1 MRKKSKSAAILAVIM
16 AMTLAG
22 SSAVYAEENPSAKT
36 TETDDNEKEDTRA
49 AENEPAPCN
58 EGEHELIES
67 KVVLPTCTERGYTI
81 YKCKA
86 DGCTYEEKRD
96 ETAALGHE
104 LKEVSMQ
111 EATADK
117 PGVITYKCQRQGCDY
132 TELAEIPVKNTNTVD
147 GKTDD
152 ADTKT
157 DETPGTDADSKSE
170 DGKTDA
176 SEEDK
181 NSNTENAS
189 VDKDSTSGKTEPTD
203 SDTSA
208 DSKNEGAE
216 KDLPEE
222 DLPEEDLPEED
233 LSEED
238 IDEEYASFASSTS
251 TDIVTE
257 YDPET
262 AVGTIRVAKKDSDD
276 PTETEE
282 VTGMTVPAGT
292 TEIKKDADGNI
303 TDLAVS
309 TAIDEVKNGFSLT
322 SENKKLHSISISDK
336 KNPKD
341 HWITL
346 SAKESA
352 TELGIRLRNGN
363 NKIIITLTENEKP
376 LNIIKVSDTEK
387 DVILTTS
394 TAGTCVINKAVQNIS
409 VDKDGKYSDKKTL
422 GRKNQIILKDVN
434 GSAPYLELEYV
445 KDETVTTS
453 VSAKDENAAG
463 VLENGNTKVGNSES
477 KGSAAEKQKD
487 PDEEL
492 YWIQPYGEENQEP
505 IVITVYK
512 K

>member
-1 MRKKSKSAAILAVIM
+1 MRKKSKSAAILAVVM

-22 SSAVYAEENPSAKT
+22 SSAVYAEENSSAKT
-36 TETDDNEKEDTRA
+36 AETDDNEKEDTRA

-81 YKCKA
+81 YKCKV

-104 LKEVSMQ
+104 LKEVSIQ

-132 TELAEIPVKNTNTVD
+132 TELAEIPVKNTNAVD

-157 DETPGTDADSKSE
+157 DEKPGTDADGKSE

-176 SEEDK
+176 SEENK

-222 DLPEEDLPEED
+222 DL
-233 LSEED
+233 SEED
-238 IDEEYASFASSTS
+238 IDEEYASYASSTS

-282 VTGMTVPAGT
+282 VTGMTVPTET
-292 TEIKKDADGNI
+292 TEIKKDSEGNI
-303 TDLAVS
+303 TDLAIS
-309 TAIDEVKNGFSLT
+309 TSIDEIKNGFSLT
-322 SENKKLHSISISDK
+322 SEKKKLHSIAIINK
-336 KNPKD
+336 EAPKN

-346 SAKESA
+346 SAKETAS
-352 TELGIRLRNGN
+352 ELGIHLHNEN

-387 DVILTTS
+387 ELLLTTS

-422 GRKNQIILKDVN
+422 GRKNQIILNDVN

-445 KDETVTTS
+445 KDEVATTS
-453 VSAKDENAAG
+453 ASEKDEDAARN
-463 VLENGNTKVGNSES
+463 LETKNTKAGDSES
-477 KGSAAEKQKD
+477 KGAEAEKQKD

>member
-222 DLPEEDLPEED
+222 DLPEEDL
-233 LSEED
+233 SEED

-262 AVGTIRVAKKDSDD
+262 AVGTICVAKKDSDD

-292 TEIKKDADGNI
+292 TENKKDADGNI

-422 GRKNQIILKDVN
+422 GRKNQIILNDVN

>member
-1 MRKKSKSAAILAVIM
+1 MRKKSKSAAILAVVM

-22 SSAVYAEENPSAKT
+22 SSAVYAEENSSAKT
-36 TETDDNEKEDTRA
+36 AETDDNEKEDTRA

-81 YKCKA
+81 YKCKV

-104 LKEVSMQ
+104 LKEVSIQ

-132 TELAEIPVKNTNTVD
+132 TELAEIPVKNTNAVD

-157 DETPGTDADSKSE
+157 DEKPGTDADGKSE

-176 SEEDK
+176 SEENK

-216 KDLPEE
+216 E

-233 LSEED
+233 
-238 IDEEYASFASSTS
+238 IDEEYASYASSTS

-276 PTETEE
+276 PTEK

-346 SAKESA
+346 SAK
-352 TELGIRLRNGN
+352 
-363 NKIIITLTENEKP
+363 
-376 LNIIKVSDTEK
+376 
-387 DVILTTS
+387 
-394 TAGTCVINKAVQNIS
+394 
-409 VDKDGKYSDKKTL
+409 
-422 GRKNQIILKDVN
+422 
-434 GSAPYLELEYV
+434 
-445 KDETVTTS
+445 
-453 VSAKDENAAG
+453 
-463 VLENGNTKVGNSES
+463 
-477 KGSAAEKQKD
+477 
-487 PDEEL
+487 
-492 YWIQPYGEENQEP
+492 
-505 IVITVYK
+505 
-512 K
+512 

>member
-1 MRKKSKSAAILAVIM
+1 MRKKSKSAAILAVVM

-22 SSAVYAEENPSAKT
+22 SSAVYAEENSSAKT
-36 TETDDNEKEDTRA
+36 AETDDDEKEDPRA

-147 GKTDD
+147 GKTD
-152 ADTKT
+152 
-157 DETPGTDADSKSE
+157 
-170 DGKTDA
+170 A

-189 VDKDSTSGKTEPTD
+189 VDKDSTSGKIDPAD

-208 DSKNEGAE
+208 DSKNEDA
-216 KDLPEE
+216 EE
-222 DLPEEDLPEED
+222 DLPD
-233 LSEED
+233 ED
-238 IDEEYASFASSTS
+238 IDEEYASYASSTS

-262 AVGTIRVAKKDSDD
+262 AVGTICVAKKDSDD

-309 TAIDEVKNGFSLT
+309 TAIDEVINGFSLT

-341 HWITL
+341 HWLTL

-394 TAGTCVINKAVQNIS
+394 TDGTCVINKAVQNIS

-422 GRKNQIILKDVN
+422 GRKNQIILNDVN

-445 KDETVTTS
+445 KDEVATTS
-453 VSAKDENAAG
+453 ASEKDEDAARN
-463 VLENGNTKVGNSES
+463 LETKNTKAGDSES
-477 KGSAAEKQKD
+477 KAAEAEKQKD

>member
-1 MRKKSKSAAILAVIM
+1 MRKKSKSAAILAVVM

-22 SSAVYAEENPSAKT
+22 SSAVYAEENSSAKT
-36 TETDDNEKEDTRA
+36 AETDDNEKEDTRA

-96 ETAALGHE
+96 DTAALGHE

-147 GKTDD
+147 GKTD
-152 ADTKT
+152 
-157 DETPGTDADSKSE
+157 
-170 DGKTDA
+170 A

-189 VDKDSTSGKTEPTD
+189 VDKDNTSGKTDPAD

-208 DSKNEGAE
+208 DSKNEDA
-216 KDLPEE
+216 EE
-222 DLPEEDLPEED
+222 DLP
-233 LSEED
+233 EED
-238 IDEEYASFASSTS
+238 IDEEYASYASSTS

-394 TAGTCVINKAVQNIS
+394 TDGTCVINKAVQNIS

-422 GRKNQIILKDVN
+422 GRKNQIILNNIK

-445 KDETVTTS
+445 KDEVATTS
-453 VSAKDENAAG
+453 ASEKDEDAARN
-463 VLENGNTKVGNSES
+463 LETKNTKAGDSES
-477 KGSAAEKQKD
+477 KGAEAEKQKD

-492 YWIQPYGEENQEP
+492 YWIQPYGEENQEA

>member
-1 MRKKSKSAAILAVIM
+1 MRKKSKSAAILAVVM

-22 SSAVYAEENPSAKT
+22 SSAVYAEENSSAKT
-36 TETDDNEKEDTRA
+36 AETDDDEKEDPRA

-147 GKTDD
+147 GKTD
-152 ADTKT
+152 
-157 DETPGTDADSKSE
+157 
-170 DGKTDA
+170 A

-189 VDKDSTSGKTEPTD
+189 VDKDSTSGKIDPAD

-208 DSKNEGAE
+208 DSKNEDA
-216 KDLPEE
+216 
-222 DLPEEDLPEED
+222 EED

-238 IDEEYASFASSTS
+238 IDEEYASYASSTS

-309 TAIDEVKNGFSLT
+309 TAIDEVKNGFFLT

-394 TAGTCVINKAVQNIS
+394 TDGTCVINKAVQNIS

-422 GRKNQIILKDVN
+422 GRKNQIILNDVN

-445 KDETVTTS
+445 KDEVATTS
-453 VSAKDENAAG
+453 ASEKDEDAARN
-463 VLENGNTKVGNSES
+463 LETKNTKAGDSES
-477 KGSAAEKQKD
+477 KGAEAEKQKD

>member
-1 MRKKSKSAAILAVIM
+1 MRKKSKSAAILAVVM

-22 SSAVYAEENPSAKT
+22 SSAVYAEENSSAKT
-36 TETDDNEKEDTRA
+36 AETDDDEKEDPRA

-104 LKEVSMQ
+104 LKEVSIQ

-147 GKTDD
+147 GKTD
-152 ADTKT
+152 
-157 DETPGTDADSKSE
+157 
-170 DGKTDA
+170 A

-189 VDKDSTSGKTEPTD
+189 VDKDSTSGKIDPAD

-208 DSKNEGAE
+208 DSKNEDA
-216 KDLPEE
+216 EE
-222 DLPEEDLPEED
+222 DLPD
-233 LSEED
+233 ED
-238 IDEEYASFASSTS
+238 IDEEYASYASSTS

-341 HWITL
+341 HWLTL

-394 TAGTCVINKAVQNIS
+394 TDGTCVINKAVQNIS

-422 GRKNQIILKDVN
+422 GRKNQIILNDVN

-453 VSAKDENAAG
+453 ASEKDEDAARN
-463 VLENGNTKVGNSES
+463 LETKNTKAGDSES
-477 KGSAAEKQKD
+477 KAAEAEKQKD

>member
-49 AENEPAPCN
+49 AENESAPCN

-104 LKEVSMQ
+104 LKEVSIQ

-147 GKTDD
+147 GKTD
-152 ADTKT
+152 
-157 DETPGTDADSKSE
+157 
-170 DGKTDA
+170 A

-189 VDKDSTSGKTEPTD
+189 VDKDSTSGKIDPAD

-208 DSKNEGAE
+208 DSKNEDA
-216 KDLPEE
+216 EE
-222 DLPEEDLPEED
+222 DLPD
-233 LSEED
+233 ED
-238 IDEEYASFASSTS
+238 IDEEYASYASSTS

-394 TAGTCVINKAVQNIS
+394 TDGTCVINKAVQNIS

-422 GRKNQIILKDVN
+422 GRKNQIILNDVN

-453 VSAKDENAAG
+453 ASEKDEDAARN
-463 VLENGNTKVGNSES
+463 LETKNTKAGDSES
-477 KGSAAEKQKD
+477 KGAEAEKQKD

>member
-1 MRKKSKSAAILAVIM
+1 MRKKSKSAAILAVVM

-22 SSAVYAEENPSAKT
+22 SSAVYAEENSSAKT
-36 TETDDNEKEDTRA
+36 AETDDNEKEDTGA

-81 YKCKA
+81 YKCKV

-104 LKEVSMQ
+104 LKEVSIQ

-132 TELAEIPVKNTNTVD
+132 TELAEIPVKNTNAVD

-157 DETPGTDADSKSE
+157 DEKPGTDADGKSE

-176 SEEDK
+176 SEENK

-189 VDKDSTSGKTEPTD
+189 VDKDSTSGKTEPAD

-216 KDLPEE
+216 E
-222 DLPEEDLPEED
+222 DLPEEDLPEE
-233 LSEED
+233 
-238 IDEEYASFASSTS
+238 
-251 TDIVTE
+251 
-257 YDPET
+257 
-262 AVGTIRVAKKDSDD
+262 DSDD

-422 GRKNQIILKDVN
+422 GRKNQIILNDVN

-445 KDETVTTS
+445 KDEVATTS
-453 VSAKDENAAG
+453 ASEKDEDAARN
-463 VLENGNTKVGNSES
+463 LETKNTKAGDSES
-477 KGSAAEKQKD
+477 KGAEAEKQKD

>member
-1 MRKKSKSAAILAVIM
+1 MRKKSKSAAILAVVM

-36 TETDDNEKEDTRA
+36 AETDDDEKEDTRA
-49 AENEPAPCN
+49 AENEPALCN

-157 DETPGTDADSKSE
+157 DETPGTDADSKTEDGKTE

-189 VDKDSTSGKTEPTD
+189 VDKDSTSGKTDPAD

-208 DSKNEGAE
+208 DSKNEDA
-216 KDLPEE
+216 EE
-222 DLPEEDLPEED
+222 DLPD
-233 LSEED
+233 ED

-262 AVGTIRVAKKDSDD
+262 AVGTICVAKKDSDD
-276 PTETEE
+276 PMETEE
-282 VTGMTVPAGT
+282 VTGMTVPTGT
-292 TEIKKDADGNI
+292 TEIRKDSEGNI
-303 TDLAVS
+303 TDLAIS
-309 TAIDEVKNGFSLT
+309 TSINEIKNGFSLT
-322 SENKKLHSISISDK
+322 SENKKLHSIAIIDE
-336 KNPKD
+336 KD
-341 HWITL
+341 PVNHWITL
-346 SAKESA
+346 SAKETAS
-352 TELGIRLRNGN
+352 ELGIRLRRDG
-363 NKIIITLTENEKP
+363 NKIIITLTESEKP
-376 LNIIKVSDTEK
+376 LNIIKVSDSEK
-387 DVILTTS
+387 EVILTTS
-394 TAGTCVINKAVQNIS
+394 TDGTCVINKAVQNIS

-422 GRKNQIILKDVN
+422 GRKNQIILNDVN
-434 GSAPYLELEYV
+434 GNKSYLELEYA
-445 KDETVTTS
+445 KDETATTS
-453 VSAKDENAAG
+453 VSAKDEDAAG
-463 VLENGNTKVGNSES
+463 VLENGNTKAGNSGS
-477 KGSAAEKQKD
+477 KGSDAEKQKD

>member
-49 AENEPAPCN
+49 AENESAPCN

-81 YKCKA
+81 YKCKV

-104 LKEVSMQ
+104 LKEVSIQ

-132 TELAEIPVKNTNTVD
+132 TELAEIPVKNTNTV
-147 GKTDD
+147 
-152 ADTKT
+152 
-157 DETPGTDADSKSE
+157 

-222 DLPEEDLPEED
+222 DLPEED
-233 LSEED
+233 

-262 AVGTIRVAKKDSDD
+262 AVGTICVAKKDSDD

-309 TAIDEVKNGFSLT
+309 TAIDDVKNGFSLT

-341 HWITL
+341 HWLTL

-394 TAGTCVINKAVQNIS
+394 TDGTCVINKAVQNIS

-422 GRKNQIILKDVN
+422 GRKNQIILNDVN

-445 KDETVTTS
+445 KDEVATTS
-453 VSAKDENAAG
+453 ASEKDEDAARN
-463 VLENGNTKVGNSES
+463 LETKNTKAGDSES
-477 KGSAAEKQKD
+477 KGAEAEKQKD

>member
-1 MRKKSKSAAILAVIM
+1 MRKKSKSAAILAVVM

-22 SSAVYAEENPSAKT
+22 SSAVYAEENSSAKT
-36 TETDDNEKEDTRA
+36 AETDDDEKEDPRA

-147 GKTDD
+147 GKTD
-152 ADTKT
+152 
-157 DETPGTDADSKSE
+157 
-170 DGKTDA
+170 A

-189 VDKDSTSGKTEPTD
+189 VDKDSTSGKIDPAD

-208 DSKNEGAE
+208 DSKNEDA
-216 KDLPEE
+216 EE
-222 DLPEEDLPEED
+222 DLPD
-233 LSEED
+233 ED
-238 IDEEYASFASSTS
+238 IDEEYASYASSTS

-341 HWITL
+341 HWLTL

-394 TAGTCVINKAVQNIS
+394 TDGTCVINKAVQNIS

-422 GRKNQIILKDVN
+422 GIKNQIILNDVN

-453 VSAKDENAAG
+453 ASEKDEDAARN
-463 VLENGNTKVGNSES
+463 LETKNTKAGDSES
-477 KGSAAEKQKD
+477 KAAEAEKQKD

>member
-1 MRKKSKSAAILAVIM
+1 MRKKSKSAAILAVVM

-22 SSAVYAEENPSAKT
+22 SSAVYAEENSSAKT
-36 TETDDNEKEDTRA
+36 AETDDDEKEDPRA

-147 GKTDD
+147 GKTD
-152 ADTKT
+152 
-157 DETPGTDADSKSE
+157 
-170 DGKTDA
+170 A

-189 VDKDSTSGKTEPTD
+189 VDKDSTSGKIDPAD

-208 DSKNEGAE
+208 DSKNEDA
-216 KDLPEE
+216 EE
-222 DLPEEDLPEED
+222 DLPD
-233 LSEED
+233 ED
-238 IDEEYASFASSTS
+238 IDEEYASYASSTS

-303 TDLAVS
+303 TDLVVS

-341 HWITL
+341 HWLTL

-394 TAGTCVINKAVQNIS
+394 TDGTCVINKAVQNIS

-422 GRKNQIILKDVN
+422 GRKNQIILNDVN

-453 VSAKDENAAG
+453 ASEKDEDAARN
-463 VLENGNTKVGNSES
+463 LETKNTKAGDSES
-477 KGSAAEKQKD
+477 KAAEAEKQKD

>member
-1 MRKKSKSAAILAVIM
+1 MRKKSKSAAILAVVM

-22 SSAVYAEENPSAKT
+22 SSAVYAEENSSAKT
-36 TETDDNEKEDTRA
+36 AETDDDEKEDPRA

-147 GKTDD
+147 GKTD
-152 ADTKT
+152 
-157 DETPGTDADSKSE
+157 
-170 DGKTDA
+170 A

-189 VDKDSTSGKTEPTD
+189 VDKDSTSGKTDPAD

-208 DSKNEGAE
+208 DSKNEDA
-216 KDLPEE
+216 EE
-222 DLPEEDLPEED
+222 DLPD
-233 LSEED
+233 ED

-262 AVGTIRVAKKDSDD
+262 AVGTICVAKKDSDD

-282 VTGMTVPAGT
+282 VTGMTVPTET
-292 TEIKKDADGNI
+292 TEIRKDSEGNI
-303 TDLAVS
+303 TDLAIS
-309 TAIDEVKNGFSLT
+309 TSINEIKNGFSLT
-322 SENKKLHSISISDK
+322 SENKKLHSIAIIDE
-336 KNPKD
+336 KD
-341 HWITL
+341 PENHWITL
-346 SAKESA
+346 RAKETVS
-352 TELGIRLRNGN
+352 ELGIHIYNGN

-422 GRKNQIILKDVN
+422 GRKNQIILNDVN

-445 KDETVTTS
+445 KDEVATTS
-453 VSAKDENAAG
+453 ASEKDEDAARN
-463 VLENGNTKVGNSES
+463 LETKNTKAGDSES
-477 KGSAAEKQKD
+477 KGAEAEKQKD

-492 YWIQPYGEENQEP
+492 YWIQPYGEGGQEP

>member
-1 MRKKSKSAAILAVIM
+1 MRKKSKSAAILAVVM

-22 SSAVYAEENPSAKT
+22 SSAVYAEENSSAKT
-36 TETDDNEKEDTRA
+36 AETDDDEKEDPRA

-147 GKTDD
+147 GKTD
-152 ADTKT
+152 
-157 DETPGTDADSKSE
+157 
-170 DGKTDA
+170 A

-189 VDKDSTSGKTEPTD
+189 VDKDSTSGKIDPAD

-208 DSKNEGAE
+208 DSKNEDA
-216 KDLPEE
+216 EE
-222 DLPEEDLPEED
+222 DLPD
-233 LSEED
+233 ED
-238 IDEEYASFASSTS
+238 IDEEYASYASSTS

-341 HWITL
+341 HWLTL

-394 TAGTCVINKAVQNIS
+394 TDGTCVINKAVQNIS
-409 VDKDGKYSDKKTL
+409 VDKDGKHSDKKTL
-422 GRKNQIILKDVN
+422 GRKNQIILNDVN

-453 VSAKDENAAG
+453 ASEKDEDAARN
-463 VLENGNTKVGNSES
+463 LETKNTKAGDSES
-477 KGSAAEKQKD
+477 KAAEAEKQKD

>member
-1 MRKKSKSAAILAVIM
+1 MRKKSKSAAILAVVI

-22 SSAVYAEENPSAKT
+22 SSAVYAEENSSAKT
-36 TETDDNEKEDTRA
+36 AETDDNEKEDTRA
-49 AENEPAPCN
+49 AENESAPCN

-81 YKCKA
+81 YKCKV

-104 LKEVSMQ
+104 LKEVSIQ

-147 GKTDD
+147 GKTD
-152 ADTKT
+152 
-157 DETPGTDADSKSE
+157 
-170 DGKTDA
+170 A

-189 VDKDSTSGKTEPTD
+189 VDKDSTSGKIDPAD

-208 DSKNEGAE
+208 DSKNEDA
-216 KDLPEE
+216 EE
-222 DLPEEDLPEED
+222 DLPD
-233 LSEED
+233 ED
-238 IDEEYASFASSTS
+238 IDEEYASYASSTS

-346 SAKESA
+346 SAKESV

-394 TAGTCVINKAVQNIS
+394 TDGTCVINKAVQNIS

-422 GRKNQIILKDVN
+422 GRKNQIILNDVN

-445 KDETVTTS
+445 KDEVATTS
-453 VSAKDENAAG
+453 ASEKDEDAARN
-463 VLENGNTKVGNSES
+463 LETKNTKAGDSES
-477 KGSAAEKQKD
+477 KGAEAEKQKD

>member
-1 MRKKSKSAAILAVIM
+1 MRKKSKSAAILAVVM

-36 TETDDNEKEDTRA
+36 AETDDNEKEDTRA

-81 YKCKA
+81 YKCKV

-104 LKEVSMQ
+104 LKEVSIQ

-132 TELAEIPVKNTNTVD
+132 TELAEIPVKNTN
-147 GKTDD
+147 
-152 ADTKT
+152 
-157 DETPGTDADSKSE
+157 DADSKSE

-181 NSNTENAS
+181 NSDTENAS
-189 VDKDSTSGKTEPTD
+189 VDKDSTSGKTDPAD
-203 SDTSA
+203 SDTSV
-208 DSKNEGAE
+208 DSKNENAE
-216 KDLPEE
+216 EELP
-222 DLPEEDLPEED
+222 D
-233 LSEED
+233 ED

-282 VTGMTVPAGT
+282 VIGMTVPAGT

-322 SENKKLHSISISDK
+322 SEKKKLHSIAIIDEK
-336 KNPKD
+336 VPEN

-346 SAKESA
+346 SAKETAS
-352 TELGIRLRNGN
+352 ELGIRLRRDG

-394 TAGTCVINKAVQNIS
+394 TDGTCVINKAVQNIS

-422 GRKNQIILKDVN
+422 GRKNQIILNDVN

-445 KDETVTTS
+445 KDEVATTS
-453 VSAKDENAAG
+453 ASEKDEDAARN
-463 VLENGNTKVGNSES
+463 LETKNTKAGDSES
-477 KGSAAEKQKD
+477 KGAEAEKQKD

>member
-1 MRKKSKSAAILAVIM
+1 MRKKSKSAAILAVVM

-22 SSAVYAEENPSAKT
+22 SSAVYAEENSSAKT
-36 TETDDNEKEDTRA
+36 AETDDNEKEDTRA
-49 AENEPAPCN
+49 AENEPALCN

-81 YKCKA
+81 YKCKVN
-86 DGCTYEEKRD
+86 GCTYEEKRD

-104 LKEVSMQ
+104 LKEVSIQ

-132 TELAEIPVKNTNTVD
+132 TELAEIPVKNTNAVD

-157 DETPGTDADSKSE
+157 DEKPGTDADSKSE

-176 SEEDK
+176 SEENK

-189 VDKDSTSGKTEPTD
+189 VDKDNTSGKTEPAD

-222 DLPEEDLPEED
+222 DLPEED
-233 LSEED
+233 
-238 IDEEYASFASSTS
+238 IDEEYASYASSTS

-276 PTETEE
+276 STETEE
-282 VTGMTVPAGT
+282 VIGMTVPTET
-292 TEIKKDADGNI
+292 TEIKKDSEGNI
-303 TDLAVS
+303 TDLAIS
-309 TAIDEVKNGFSLT
+309 TSIDEIKNGFSLT
-322 SENKKLHSISISDK
+322 SEKKKLHSIAIINK
-336 KNPKD
+336 EAPKN

-346 SAKESA
+346 SAKETAS
-352 TELGIRLRNGN
+352 ELGIHLHNEN

-387 DVILTTS
+387 ELLLTTS
-394 TAGTCVINKAVQNIS
+394 TAGTCVINKEVQDVF

-422 GRKNQIILKDVN
+422 GRKNKIILNDVN

-445 KDETVTTS
+445 KDEVATTS
-453 VSAKDENAAG
+453 ASEKDEDAARN
-463 VLENGNTKVGNSES
+463 LETKNTKAGDSES
-477 KGSAAEKQKD
+477 KGAEAEKQKD

>member
-1 MRKKSKSAAILAVIM
+1 MRKKSKSAAILAVVM

-22 SSAVYAEENPSAKT
+22 SSAVYAEENSSAKT
-36 TETDDNEKEDTRA
+36 AETDDNEKEDTRA

-81 YKCKA
+81 YKCKV

-104 LKEVSMQ
+104 LKEVSIQ

-132 TELAEIPVKNTNTVD
+132 TELAEIPVKNTNAVD

-157 DETPGTDADSKSE
+157 DEKPGTDADGKSE

-176 SEEDK
+176 SEENK

-189 VDKDSTSGKTEPTD
+189 VDKDSTSGKTEPAD

-208 DSKNEGAE
+208 DSKNEGA
-216 KDLPEE
+216 
-222 DLPEEDLPEED
+222 EEDLPEED

-238 IDEEYASFASSTS
+238 IDEEYASYASSTS

-282 VTGMTVPAGT
+282 VTGMTVPTET
-292 TEIKKDADGNI
+292 TEIKKDSEGNI
-303 TDLAVS
+303 TDLAIS
-309 TAIDEVKNGFSLT
+309 TSIDEIKNGFSLT
-322 SENKKLHSISISDK
+322 SEKKKLHSIAIINK
-336 KNPKD
+336 EAPKN

-346 SAKESA
+346 SAKETAS
-352 TELGIRLRNGN
+352 ELGIHLHNEN

-387 DVILTTS
+387 ELLLTTS

-422 GRKNQIILKDVN
+422 GRKNQIILNDVN

-445 KDETVTTS
+445 KDEVATTS
-453 VSAKDENAAG
+453 ASEKDEDAARN
-463 VLENGNTKVGNSES
+463 LETKNTKAGDSES
-477 KGSAAEKQKD
+477 KGAEAEKQKD

>member
-1 MRKKSKSAAILAVIM
+1 MRKKSKSAAILAVVM

-22 SSAVYAEENPSAKT
+22 SSAVYAEENSSAKT
-36 TETDDNEKEDTRA
+36 AETDDNEKEDTRA

-81 YKCKA
+81 YKCKV

-104 LKEVSMQ
+104 LKEVSIQ

-132 TELAEIPVKNTNTVD
+132 TELSEIPVKNTNAVD

-157 DETPGTDADSKSE
+157 DEKPGTDADGKSE

-176 SEEDK
+176 SEENK

-222 DLPEEDLPEED
+222 DL
-233 LSEED
+233 SEED
-238 IDEEYASFASSTS
+238 IDEEYASYASSTS

-282 VTGMTVPAGT
+282 VTGMTVPTET
-292 TEIKKDADGNI
+292 TEIRKDSEGNI
-303 TDLAVS
+303 TDLAIS
-309 TAIDEVKNGFSLT
+309 TSINEIKNGFSLT
-322 SENKKLHSISISDK
+322 SENKKLHSIAIIDE
-336 KNPKD
+336 KD
-341 HWITL
+341 PENHWITL
-346 SAKESA
+346 RAKETVS
-352 TELGIRLRNGN
+352 ELGIHIYNGN

-394 TAGTCVINKAVQNIS
+394 TDGTCVINKAVQNIS

-422 GRKNQIILKDVN
+422 GRKNQIILNDVN

-445 KDETVTTS
+445 KDEVATTS
-453 VSAKDENAAG
+453 ASEKDEDAARN
-463 VLENGNTKVGNSES
+463 LETKNTKAGDSES
-477 KGSAAEKQKD
+477 KAAEAEKQKD

>member
-1 MRKKSKSAAILAVIM
+1 MRKKSKSAAILAVVM

-22 SSAVYAEENPSAKT
+22 SSAVYAEENSSAKT
-36 TETDDNEKEDTRA
+36 AETDDNEKEDTRA

-81 YKCKA
+81 YKCKV

-104 LKEVSMQ
+104 LKEVSIQ

-132 TELAEIPVKNTNTVD
+132 TELAEIPVKNTNAVD

-157 DETPGTDADSKSE
+157 DEKPGTDADSKSE

-176 SEEDK
+176 SEENK

-222 DLPEEDLPEED
+222 DLPEEDL
-233 LSEED
+233 SEED
-238 IDEEYASFASSTS
+238 IDEEYASYASSTS

-262 AVGTIRVAKKDSDD
+262 AVGTICVAKKDSDD

-282 VTGMTVPAGT
+282 VTGMTVPTET
-292 TEIKKDADGNI
+292 TEIKKDSEGNI
-303 TDLAVS
+303 TDLAIS
-309 TAIDEVKNGFSLT
+309 TSIDEIKNGFSLT
-322 SENKKLHSISISDK
+322 SEKKKLHSIAIINK
-336 KNPKD
+336 EAPKN

-346 SAKESA
+346 SAKETAS
-352 TELGIRLRNGN
+352 ELGIHLHNEN

-387 DVILTTS
+387 ELLLTTS

-422 GRKNQIILKDVN
+422 GRKNQIILNDVN

-445 KDETVTTS
+445 KDEVATTS
-453 VSAKDENAAG
+453 ASEKDEDAARN
-463 VLENGNTKVGNSES
+463 LETKNTKAGDSES
-477 KGSAAEKQKD
+477 KGAEAEKQKD

>member
-1 MRKKSKSAAILAVIM
+1 M
-16 AMTLAG
+16 
-22 SSAVYAEENPSAKT
+22 
-36 TETDDNEKEDTRA
+36 D
-49 AENEPAPCN
+49 
-58 EGEHELIES
+58 
-67 KVVLPTCTERGYTI
+67 
-81 YKCKA
+81 
-86 DGCTYEEKRD
+86 
-96 ETAALGHE
+96 
-104 LKEVSMQ
+104 
-111 EATADK
+111 
-117 PGVITYKCQRQGCDY
+117 
-132 TELAEIPVKNTNTVD
+132 
-147 GKTDD
+147 
-152 ADTKT
+152 
-157 DETPGTDADSKSE
+157 
-170 DGKTDA
+170 
-176 SEEDK
+176 
-181 NSNTENAS
+181 AS

-222 DLPEEDLPEED
+222 D
-233 LSEED
+233 
-238 IDEEYASFASSTS
+238 IDEEYASYASSTS

-309 TAIDEVKNGFSLT
+309 TAIDEVKT

-346 SAKESA
+346 SAKETAS
-352 TELGIRLRNGN
+352 ELGIHLHNEN

-387 DVILTTS
+387 DVILMTS
-394 TAGTCVINKAVQNIS
+394 TDGTCVINKAVQNIS

-422 GRKNQIILKDVN
+422 GRKNQIILNDVN

-445 KDETVTTS
+445 KDEVATTS
-453 VSAKDENAAG
+453 ASEKDEDAARN
-463 VLENGNTKVGNSES
+463 LETKNTKAGDSES
-477 KGSAAEKQKD
+477 KGAEAEKQKD

>member
-1 MRKKSKSAAILAVIM
+1 M
-16 AMTLAG
+16 
-22 SSAVYAEENPSAKT
+22 
-36 TETDDNEKEDTRA
+36 
-49 AENEPAPCN
+49 
-58 EGEHELIES
+58 
-67 KVVLPTCTERGYTI
+67 
-81 YKCKA
+81 

-104 LKEVSMQ
+104 LKEVSIQ

-132 TELAEIPVKNTNTVD
+132 TELAEIPVKNTNAVD

-157 DETPGTDADSKSE
+157 DEKPGTDADSKSE

-176 SEEDK
+176 SEENK

-189 VDKDSTSGKTEPTD
+189 VDKDNTSGKTEPAD

-222 DLPEEDLPEED
+222 DLPEED
-233 LSEED
+233 
-238 IDEEYASFASSTS
+238 IDEEYASYASSTS

-276 PTETEE
+276 STETEE
-282 VTGMTVPAGT
+282 VIGMTVPTET
-292 TEIKKDADGNI
+292 TEIKKDSEGNI
-303 TDLAVS
+303 TDLAIS
-309 TAIDEVKNGFSLT
+309 TSIDEIKNGFSLT
-322 SENKKLHSISISDK
+322 SEKKKLHSIAIINK
-336 KNPKD
+336 EAPKN

-346 SAKESA
+346 SAKETAS
-352 TELGIRLRNGN
+352 ELGIHLHNEN

-387 DVILTTS
+387 ELLLTTS
-394 TAGTCVINKAVQNIS
+394 TAGTCVINKEVQDVF

-422 GRKNQIILKDVN
+422 GRKNKIILNDVN

-445 KDETVTTS
+445 KDEVATTS
-453 VSAKDENAAG
+453 ASEKDEDAARN
-463 VLENGNTKVGNSES
+463 LETKNTKAGDSES
-477 KGSAAEKQKD
+477 KGAEAEKQKD

>member
-1 MRKKSKSAAILAVIM
+1 MRKKSKSAAILAVVI

-22 SSAVYAEENPSAKT
+22 SSAVYAEENSSAKT
-36 TETDDNEKEDTRA
+36 AETDDNEKEDTRA

-81 YKCKA
+81 YKCKV

-104 LKEVSMQ
+104 LKEVSIQ

-147 GKTDD
+147 GKTD
-152 ADTKT
+152 
-157 DETPGTDADSKSE
+157 
-170 DGKTDA
+170 A

-189 VDKDSTSGKTEPTD
+189 VDKDSTSGKIDPAD

-208 DSKNEGAE
+208 DSKNEDA
-216 KDLPEE
+216 EE
-222 DLPEEDLPEED
+222 DLPD
-233 LSEED
+233 ED
-238 IDEEYASFASSTS
+238 IDEEYASYASSTS

-346 SAKESA
+346 SAKESV

-387 DVILTTS
+387 ELLLTTS

-422 GRKNQIILKDVN
+422 GRKNQIILNDVN

-445 KDETVTTS
+445 KDEVATTS
-453 VSAKDENAAG
+453 ASEKDEDAARN
-463 VLENGNTKVGNSES
+463 LETKNTKAGDSES
-477 KGSAAEKQKD
+477 KGAEAEKQKD

>member
-1 MRKKSKSAAILAVIM
+1 MRKKSKSAAILAVVM

-22 SSAVYAEENPSAKT
+22 SSAVYAEENSSAKT
-36 TETDDNEKEDTRA
+36 AETDDNEKEDTRA
-49 AENEPAPCN
+49 AENKPAACN

-81 YKCKA
+81 YKCKV

-104 LKEVSMQ
+104 LKEVSIQ

-132 TELAEIPVKNTNTVD
+132 TELAEIPVKNTNAVD

-157 DETPGTDADSKSE
+157 DEKPGTDADGKSE

-176 SEEDK
+176 SEENK

-189 VDKDSTSGKTEPTD
+189 VDKDSTSGKTEPAD

-222 DLPEEDLPEED
+222 DLPEED
-233 LSEED
+233 
-238 IDEEYASFASSTS
+238 IDEEYASYASSTS

-292 TEIKKDADGNI
+292 TEIKKDADGKMETSRI
-303 TDLAVS
+303 WQFLQLLMRLKTDFL
-309 TAIDEVKNGFSLT
+309 
-322 SENKKLHSISISDK
+322 
-336 KNPKD
+336 
-341 HWITL
+341 
-346 SAKESA
+346 
-352 TELGIRLRNGN
+352 
-363 NKIIITLTENEKP
+363 
-376 LNIIKVSDTEK
+376 
-387 DVILTTS
+387 
-394 TAGTCVINKAVQNIS
+394 
-409 VDKDGKYSDKKTL
+409 
-422 GRKNQIILKDVN
+422 
-434 GSAPYLELEYV
+434 
-445 KDETVTTS
+445 
-453 VSAKDENAAG
+453 
-463 VLENGNTKVGNSES
+463 
-477 KGSAAEKQKD
+477 
-487 PDEEL
+487 
-492 YWIQPYGEENQEP
+492 
-505 IVITVYK
+505 
-512 K
+512 

>member
-1 MRKKSKSAAILAVIM
+1 MRKKSKSAAILAVVM

-22 SSAVYAEENPSAKT
+22 SSAVYAEENSSAKT
-36 TETDDNEKEDTRA
+36 AETDDNEKEDTRA

-81 YKCKA
+81 YKCKV

-104 LKEVSMQ
+104 LKEVSIQ

-132 TELAEIPVKNTNTVD
+132 TELAEIPVKNTNAVD

-157 DETPGTDADSKSE
+157 DEKPGTDADGKSE
-170 DGKTDA
+170 DGKTDV
-176 SEEDK
+176 SEENK

-189 VDKDSTSGKTEPTD
+189 VDKDSTSGKTEPAD

-222 DLPEEDLPEED
+222 DLPEEDL
-233 LSEED
+233 SEED
-238 IDEEYASFASSTS
+238 IDEEYASYASSTS

-346 SAKESA
+346 SAKETAS
-352 TELGIRLRNGN
+352 ELGIHLHNEN

-376 LNIIKVSDTEK
+376 LNIIKISDTEK
-387 DVILTTS
+387 ELLLTTS
-394 TAGTCVINKAVQNIS
+394 TAGTCVINKEVQDVL

-422 GRKNQIILKDVN
+422 GRKNQIILNDVN

-445 KDETVTTS
+445 KDEVATTS
-453 VSAKDENAAG
+453 ASEKDEDAARN
-463 VLENGNTKVGNSES
+463 LETKNTKAGDSES
-477 KGSAAEKQKD
+477 KGAEAEKQKD

>member
-1 MRKKSKSAAILAVIM
+1 MRKKSKSAAILAVVM

-22 SSAVYAEENPSAKT
+22 SSAVYAEENSSAKT
-36 TETDDNEKEDTRA
+36 AETDDNEKEDTRA

-81 YKCKA
+81 YKCKV

-104 LKEVSMQ
+104 LKEVSIQ

-132 TELAEIPVKNTNTVD
+132 TELAEIPVKNTNAVD

-157 DETPGTDADSKSE
+157 DEKPGTDADGKSE

-176 SEEDK
+176 SEENK

-216 KDLPEE
+216 E

-233 LSEED
+233 
-238 IDEEYASFASSTS
+238 IDEEYASYASSTS

-322 SENKKLHSISISDK
+322 SESKTLKSISII
-336 KNPKD
+336 NAKD
-341 HWITL
+341 LSNDWFTL
-346 SAKESA
+346 NAGKTA
-352 TELGIRLRNGN
+352 GELGIHIEYTKDEIVL
-363 NKIIITLTENEKP
+363 TLTENKKI
-376 LNIIKVSDTEK
+376 LNIVNVTEDETTITMKTSTGGSFGIRKNLQKFSTKLEGVVKGTKNRIVLKGTEGAKPSVELSYVKEKREDDTAVKETAEK
-387 DVILTTS
+387 DNETE
-394 TAGTCVINKAVQNIS
+394 NKDN
-409 VDKDGKYSDKKTL
+409 DED
-422 GRKNQIILKDVN
+422 
-434 GSAPYLELEYV
+434 SA
-445 KDETVTTS
+445 
-453 VSAKDENAAG
+453 NA
-463 VLENGNTKVGNSES
+463 
-477 KGSAAEKQKD
+477 
-487 PDEEL
+487 EEERN
-492 YWIQPYGEENQEP
+492 EEH
-505 IVITVYK
+505 Y
-512 K
+512 

>member
-1 MRKKSKSAAILAVIM
+1 MRKKSKSAAILAVVM

-22 SSAVYAEENPSAKT
+22 SSAVYAEENSSAKT
-36 TETDDNEKEDTRA
+36 AETDDNEKEDTRA

-81 YKCKA
+81 YKCKV

-104 LKEVSMQ
+104 LKEVSIQ

-132 TELAEIPVKNTNTVD
+132 TELAEIPVKNTNTV
-147 GKTDD
+147 
-152 ADTKT
+152 
-157 DETPGTDADSKSE
+157 

-216 KDLPEE
+216 E
-222 DLPEEDLPEED
+222 DLP
-233 LSEED
+233 EED
-238 IDEEYASFASSTS
+238 IDEEYASYASSTS

-282 VTGMTVPAGT
+282 VTGMTVPTET
-292 TEIKKDADGNI
+292 TEIKKDSEGNI
-303 TDLAVS
+303 TDLAIS
-309 TAIDEVKNGFSLT
+309 TSIDEIKNGFSLT
-322 SENKKLHSISISDK
+322 SEKKKLHSIAIINK
-336 KNPKD
+336 EAPKN

-346 SAKESA
+346 SAKETAS
-352 TELGIRLRNGN
+352 ELGIHLHNEN

-387 DVILTTS
+387 ELLLTTS

-422 GRKNQIILKDVN
+422 GRKNQIILNDVN

-445 KDETVTTS
+445 KDEVATTS
-453 VSAKDENAAG
+453 ASEKDEDAARN
-463 VLENGNTKVGNSES
+463 LETKNTKAGDSES
-477 KGSAAEKQKD
+477 KGAEAEKQKD

>member
-1 MRKKSKSAAILAVIM
+1 MRKKSKSAAILAVVM

-22 SSAVYAEENPSAKT
+22 SSAVYAEENSSAKT
-36 TETDDNEKEDTRA
+36 AETDDDEKEDPRA

-147 GKTDD
+147 GKTD
-152 ADTKT
+152 
-157 DETPGTDADSKSE
+157 
-170 DGKTDA
+170 A

-189 VDKDSTSGKTEPTD
+189 VDKDSTSGKIDPAD

-208 DSKNEGAE
+208 DSKNEDA
-216 KDLPEE
+216 
-222 DLPEEDLPEED
+222 EED

-262 AVGTIRVAKKDSDD
+262 AVGTICVAKKDSDD

-341 HWITL
+341 HWLTL

-394 TAGTCVINKAVQNIS
+394 TDGTCVINKAVQNIS

-422 GRKNQIILKDVN
+422 GRKNQIILNDVN

-453 VSAKDENAAG
+453 ASEKDEDAARN
-463 VLENGNTKVGNSES
+463 LETKNTKAGDSES
-477 KGSAAEKQKD
+477 KGAEAEKQKD

>member
-1 MRKKSKSAAILAVIM
+1 MRKKSKSAAILAVVM

-22 SSAVYAEENPSAKT
+22 SSAVYAEENSSAKT
-36 TETDDNEKEDTRA
+36 AETDDNEKEDTRA

-81 YKCKA
+81 YKCKV

-104 LKEVSMQ
+104 LKEVSIQ

-132 TELAEIPVKNTNTVD
+132 TELAEIPVKNTNAVD

-157 DETPGTDADSKSE
+157 DEKPGTDADGKSE

-176 SEEDK
+176 SEENK

-189 VDKDSTSGKTEPTD
+189 LDKDSTSGKTEPAD

-216 KDLPEE
+216 E

-233 LSEED
+233 
-238 IDEEYASFASSTS
+238 IDEEYASYASSTS

-282 VTGMTVPAGT
+282 VTGMTVPTET
-292 TEIKKDADGNI
+292 TEIKKDSEGNI
-303 TDLAVS
+303 TDLAIS
-309 TAIDEVKNGFSLT
+309 TSIDEIKNGFSLT
-322 SENKKLHSISISDK
+322 SEKKKLHSIAIINK
-336 KNPKD
+336 EAPKN

-346 SAKESA
+346 SAKETAS
-352 TELGIRLRNGN
+352 ELGIHLHNEN

-387 DVILTTS
+387 ELLLTTS

-422 GRKNQIILKDVN
+422 GRKNQIILNDVN

-445 KDETVTTS
+445 KDEVATTS
-453 VSAKDENAAG
+453 ASEKDEDAARN
-463 VLENGNTKVGNSES
+463 LETKNTKAGDSES
-477 KGSAAEKQKD
+477 KGAEAEKQKD

>member
-1 MRKKSKSAAILAVIM
+1 MRKKSKSAAILAVVM

-22 SSAVYAEENPSAKT
+22 SSAVYAEENSSAKT
-36 TETDDNEKEDTRA
+36 AETDDDEKEDPRA

-147 GKTDD
+147 GKTD
-152 ADTKT
+152 
-157 DETPGTDADSKSE
+157 
-170 DGKTDA
+170 A

-189 VDKDSTSGKTEPTD
+189 VDKDNTSGKTDPAD

-208 DSKNEGAE
+208 DSKNEDA
-216 KDLPEE
+216 EE
-222 DLPEEDLPEED
+222 DLP
-233 LSEED
+233 EED
-238 IDEEYASFASSTS
+238 IDEEYASYASSTS

-341 HWITL
+341 HWLTL

-394 TAGTCVINKAVQNIS
+394 TDGTCVINKAVQNIS

-422 GRKNQIILKDVN
+422 GRKNQIILNDVN

-453 VSAKDENAAG
+453 ASEKDEDAARN
-463 VLENGNTKVGNSES
+463 LETKNTKAGDSES
-477 KGSAAEKQKD
+477 KAAEAEKQKD